1 MAGIPEYVVEVL
13 AALEAAGYEAWCV
26 GGCVRDSLLGRTP
39 QDWDVT
45 TAARPEMVMDI
56 FGDRAVPTG
65 MAHGPK
71 P

>member
-45 TAARPEMVMDI
+45 TAARPEMVMATI
-56 FGDRAVPTG
+56 RAMPTHPDTEK
-65 MAHGPK
+65 A
-71 P
+71 